1 MHLCPQVG
9 LVEASRLGGTCVNV
23 GCVPKKLMWCAAS
36 LTEELEDAR
45 DYGVQAT
52 LQVSTSIFTILIF
65 LLSRVR

>member
-1 MHLCPQVG
+1 M
-9 LVEASRLGGTCVNV
+9 

-52 LQVSTSIFTILIF
+52 LQVSTSIFTIPIF